1 MLLLLQAH
9 AAAAVVNFSEGCE
22 SDTMAPHLDALIAK
36 LLTLLQQ
43 GKKIVQV
50 DGAVLLVGAV
60 CCWGLAPALFV
71 VEALCRCWCCCA
83 TLLFLF

>member
-1 MLLLLQAH
+1 LLRLLQAH

-50 DGAVLLVGAV
+50 CWLAAAAGRCPCMGSCVMIIHVAGSVLPWIA
-60 CCWGLAPALFV
+60 
-71 VEALCRCWCCCA
+71 R
-83 TLLFLF
+83 

>member
-1 MLLLLQAH
+1 MPFCAVALAPVNHALNTLLLLLLLLLQAH

-50 DGAVLLVGAV
+50 
-60 CCWGLAPALFV
+60 
-71 VEALCRCWCCCA
+71 RCPGWRCGSCVA
-83 TLLFLF
+83 

>member
-1 MLLLLQAH
+1 MHVLNTLLLLLLLQAH

-50 DGAVLLVGAV
+50 CWLAGAAAG
-60 CCWGLAPALFV
+60 
-71 VEALCRCWCCCA
+71 RCACVHV
-83 TLLFLF
+83 